1 MTFSE
6 PTACRKGLTKSVIL
20 ARSITLFM
28 YYRFGK
34 AFYFVSILVF
44 IFFLLYFYS
53 AMPDQVGISMDESG
67 AINRD
72 WEKGDFFYGM
82 ITFFVILNAITLYTP
97 KSLET
102 KANKKMHRI
111 FPIGDPYRD
120 YILAWFYSF
129 GGIVNLSLGIL
140 ALYVHAINNQEEIGA
155 TSYNLWFF
163 LMPILLVVWV
173 VALFVLL
180 VGKFKA
186 VQRS

>member
-6 PTACRKGLTKSVIL
+6 PIPCLKGLTKSVIL

-34 AFYFVSILVF
+34 AFYFFSILIF
-44 IFFLLYFYS
+44 IFLLLYFYS
-53 AMPDQVGISMDESG
+53 AMPEQVGISIDDRG
-67 AINRD
+67 TINRD
-72 WEKGDFFYGM
+72 WEKGTFFYGM
-82 ITFFVILNAITLYTP
+82 IAIFVILNVITMFTP

-129 GGIVNLSLGIL
+129 GGIINLSLGIL
-140 ALYVHAINNQEEIGA
+140 SLYVHAINNQEEIGA
-155 TSYNLWFF
+155 SSYNLWFY
-163 LMPILLVVWV
+163 LMPILLLVWV
-173 VALFVLL
+173 IVLFILL